1 MTLGLLPA
9 SGSASRIGGLPK
21 FMLPIEDNFSI
32 LQWHVSLMN
41 EACDKVRVSTRECWM
56 PLVTPLNLGADIYV
70 KEPSTM
76 SDAVLEMSRDRDD
89 AVIIGMPDVYIY
101 NSENNFYK
109 DMLES
114 DGDIVLATWDYKH
127 KTMKGKVGQVLVDR
141 FSYVR
146 QVIDKDPT
154 CEFDQMWG
162 AILFR
167 NGLER
172 IDVDGGSVLKDL
184 NKWIADGVSVKAV
197 AMTGEYID
205 SGTFQGLTYLYSKIR
220 EKNESA

>member
-21 FMLPIEDNFSI
+21 FMLPIKDNFSI

-41 EACDKVRVSTRECWM
+41 DACDSVHISTRECWM
-56 PLVTPLNLGADIYV
+56 PLVTPLNLGVDIYV

-76 SDAVLEMSRDRDD
+76 SDAVLEMSRDRND
-89 AVIIGMPDVYIY
+89 AVIIGMPDVYIH
-101 NSENNFYK
+101 NSKNNFYK
-109 DMLES
+109 DMLKS
-114 DGDIVLATWDYKH
+114 DGDIVLATWEYRH
-127 KTMKGKVGQVLVDR
+127 EIMKGKVGQVLVDS
-141 FSYVR
+141 FSNVL
-146 QVIDKDPT
+146 QVVDKDPN
-154 CEFDQMWG
+154 CEFSQMWG

-197 AMTGEYID
+197 AMSGEYID
-205 SGTFQGLTYLYSKIR
+205 SGTFEGLTYLYSKIR

>member
-89 AVIIGMPDVYIY
+89 AVIIGMPDVYIH

-114 DGDIVLATWDYKH
+114 DGDIVLATWDYKR

-184 NKWIADGVSVKAV
+184 NKWIAEGVSVKAV
-197 AMTGEYID
+197 AMSGEYID

>member
-21 FMLPIEDNFSI
+21 FMLPVEDNFSI

-41 EACDKVRVSTRECWM
+41 EACDSVRVSTRECWM
-56 PLVTPLNLGADIYV
+56 PLVMPLNLGADIYV

-76 SDAVLEMSRDRDD
+76 SDAVLEMSRDRSD
-89 AVIIGMPDVYIY
+89 AVIVGMPDVYIH
-101 NSENNFYK
+101 NSKNNFYK

-114 DGDIVLATWDYKH
+114 DGDIVLATWDYRH
-127 KTMKGKVGQVLVDR
+127 ETMKGKVGQVLVDG
-141 FSYVR
+141 FSNVL
-146 QVIDKDPT
+146 QVVDKDPN
-154 CEFDQMWG
+154 CEFNQMWG

-197 AMTGEYID
+197 TMSGEYID
-205 SGTFQGLTYLYSKIR
+205 SGTFEGLTYLYSKIQ

>member
-1 MTLGLLPA
+1 
-9 SGSASRIGGLPK
+9 
-21 FMLPIEDNFSI
+21 
-32 LQWHVSLMN
+32 
-41 EACDKVRVSTRECWM
+41 
-56 PLVTPLNLGADIYV
+56 
-70 KEPSTM
+70 M
-76 SDAVLEMSRDRDD
+76 SDAVLEMSRDRND
-89 AVIIGMPDVYIY
+89 AVIIGMPDVYIH

-114 DGDIVLATWDYKH
+114 DGDIVLATWDYKY

-141 FSYVR
+141 FSNVL

-172 IDVDGGSVLKDL
+172 IESFNNLLRQANTIRMNQRLNRSLEPAPGFTNHLIDRRSGS
-184 NKWIADGVSVKAV
+184 
-197 AMTGEYID
+197 
-205 SGTFQGLTYLYSKIR
+205 
-220 EKNESA
+220 

>member
-76 SDAVLEMSRDRDD
+76 SDAVLEMSRDRND
-89 AVIIGMPDVYIY
+89 AVIIGMPDVYIH

-114 DGDIVLATWDYKH
+114 DGDIVLATWDYKY

-141 FSYVR
+141 FSNVL
-146 QVIDKDPT
+146 QVIDKDPN

-197 AMTGEYID
+197 AMSGEYID

>member
-21 FMLPIEDNFSI
+21 FMLPVEDNFSI

-41 EACDKVRVSTRECWM
+41 EACDSVRVSTRECWM

-76 SDAVLEMSRDRDD
+76 SDAVLEMSRDRND
-89 AVIIGMPDVYIY
+89 AVIVGMPDVYIH
-101 NSENNFYK
+101 NSKNNFYK

-114 DGDIVLATWDYKH
+114 DGDIILATWDYRH
-127 KTMKGKVGQVLVDR
+127 ETMKGKVGQVLVDS
-141 FSYVR
+141 FSNVL
-146 QVIDKDPT
+146 QVVDKDPN
-154 CEFDQMWG
+154 CEFSQMWG

-197 AMTGEYID
+197 AMSGEYID
-205 SGTFQGLTYLYSKIR
+205 SGTFEGLTYLYSKIR

>member
-21 FMLPIEDNFSI
+21 FMLPVEDNFSI

-41 EACDKVRVSTRECWM
+41 EACDSVRVSTRECWM
-56 PLVTPLNLGADIYV
+56 PLVMPLNLGADIYI

-76 SDAVLEMSRDRDD
+76 SDAVLEMSRDRSD
-89 AVIIGMPDVYIY
+89 AVIVGMPDVYIH
-101 NSENNFYK
+101 NSKNNFYK

-114 DGDIVLATWDYKH
+114 DGDIVLATWDYRH
-127 KTMKGKVGQVLVDR
+127 ETMRGKVGQVLVDS
-141 FSYVR
+141 FSNVL
-146 QVIDKDPT
+146 QVVDKDPN
-154 CEFDQMWG
+154 CEFNQMWG

-172 IDVDGGSVLKDL
+172 IDVDGASVLKDL

-197 AMTGEYID
+197 TMSGEYID
-205 SGTFQGLTYLYSKIR
+205 SGTFEGLTYLYSKIQ

>member
-21 FMLPIEDNFSI
+21 FMLPVEDNFSI

-41 EACDKVRVSTRECWM
+41 EACDSVRVSTRECWM

-76 SDAVLEMSRDRDD
+76 SDAVLEMSRDRND
-89 AVIIGMPDVYIY
+89 AVIVGMPDVYIH
-101 NSENNFYK
+101 NSKNNFYK

-114 DGDIVLATWDYKH
+114 DGDIVLATWDYRH
-127 KTMKGKVGQVLVDR
+127 ETMRGKVGQVLVDS
-141 FSYVR
+141 FSNVL
-146 QVIDKDPT
+146 QVVDKDPN
-154 CEFDQMWG
+154 CEFNQMWG

-197 AMTGEYID
+197 TMSGEYID
-205 SGTFQGLTYLYSKIR
+205 SGTFEGLTYLYSKIQ

>member
-21 FMLPIEDNFSI
+21 FMLPVEDNFSI

-41 EACDKVRVSTRECWM
+41 EACDSVRVSTRECWM

-76 SDAVLEMSRDRDD
+76 SDAVLEMSRDRND
-89 AVIIGMPDVYIY
+89 AVIVGMPDVYIH
-101 NSENNFYK
+101 NSKNNFYK

-114 DGDIVLATWDYKH
+114 DGDIVLATWDYRH
-127 KTMKGKVGQVLVDR
+127 ETMRGKVGQVLVDS
-141 FSYVR
+141 FSNVL
-146 QVIDKDPT
+146 QVVDKDPN
-154 CEFDQMWG
+154 CEFNQMWG

-197 AMTGEYID
+197 TMSGEYID
-205 SGTFQGLTYLYSKIR
+205 SGTFEGLTYLYSKIR

>member
-32 LQWHVSLMN
+32 LQWHISLMN
-41 EACDKVRVSTRECWM
+41 EACDSVRVSTRECWM

-76 SDAVLEMSRDRDD
+76 SDAVLEMSRDRND
-89 AVIIGMPDVYIY
+89 AVIVGMPDVYIH
-101 NSENNFYK
+101 NSKNNFYK

-114 DGDIVLATWDYKH
+114 DGDIVLATWDYRH
-127 KTMKGKVGQVLVDR
+127 ETMKGKVGQVLVDS
-141 FSYVR
+141 FSNVL
-146 QVIDKDPT
+146 QVVDKDPN
-154 CEFDQMWG
+154 CEFSQMWG

-197 AMTGEYID
+197 AMSGEYID
-205 SGTFQGLTYLYSKIR
+205 SGTFEGLTYLYSKIR

>member
-76 SDAVLEMSRDRDD
+76 SDAVLEMSRDRND
-89 AVIIGMPDVYIY
+89 AVIIGMPDVYIHD
-101 NSENNFYK
+101 SKNNFYK

-114 DGDIVLATWDYKH
+114 DGDIVLATWDYRH
-127 KTMKGKVGQVLVDR
+127 ETMKGKVGQVLVDN
-141 FSYVR
+141 FSNVL
-146 QVIDKDPT
+146 QVVDKDPN
-154 CEFDQMWG
+154 CKFSQMWG

-184 NKWIADGVSVKAV
+184 NKWIADGVCIKAV
-197 AMTGEYID
+197 VMSGEYID
-205 SGTFQGLTYLYSKIR
+205 SGTFEGLTYLYSKIR